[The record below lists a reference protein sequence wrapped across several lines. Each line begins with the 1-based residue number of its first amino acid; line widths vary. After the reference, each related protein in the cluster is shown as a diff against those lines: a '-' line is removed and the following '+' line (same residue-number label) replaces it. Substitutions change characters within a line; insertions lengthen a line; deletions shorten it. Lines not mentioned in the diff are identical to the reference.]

1 MYAAVRANSA
11 STINTTGSVSVALK
25 RHSAHAIDTPNT
37 ESDSHAHHHALT
49 AESALSASDDFSDDD
64 VQSETVLHVGLP
76 VDGAARHV
84 ADGVRWWILA
94 LACMVMFGNYYA
106 YDLPAALNKP
116 LQMYLEEPD
125 DAYQYQLN
133 LLYSLYSLPN
143 IVLPFFGGWMVDR
156 FGTRRLMTF
165 LSFLV
170 CLGQLLFTLGVNG
183 KRYALMHLGRII
195 FGLGGE
201 SLSVAV
207 EYHHMPDPEKS
218 LHLHWVP
225 YLLLLQLQHS
235 SAYKDAPRKPTGV
248 NLSVSRLGTVLTDFL
263 SPHLAIS
270 VSVPS
275 AIWVGFFTCIVS
287 MACGIAL
294 NFVDEYGSNLKFTVG
309 ASYELLETKAKH
321 QKSRR
326 GSIIAPLSP
335 AVRPLRVASVSGTSE
350 AKSSRHSRSR
360 SRSARQRE
368 SSDDLSDV
376 PSMPN
381 IKDLFEFPLPFWQV
395 VLVMCL
401 MYATVIPF
409 NTIHAAFLQLKWYP
423 GNPTKAARVMAIPD
437 ILSAILVPF
446 VGTFVDNYGRRSKV
460 LFLCG
465 VSMAAAHLV
474 LGFCSETTLT
484 SPVPVEIVLG
494 FSYALLL
501 TFQPCIPLVV
511 SERRVATAFGLATSA
526 QNLALTIFPMIVA
539 SLVTW
544 DASYKLTEAFFCFVS
559 VLGALVCVW
568 MHWYDSRHL
577 GGILDLPVS
586 AVSDSRQD

>member
-25 RHSAHAIDTPNT
+25 RHSAHAIDAPNT
-37 ESDSHAHHHALT
+37 ESDSHAHHHTLT

-201 SLSVAV
+201 SLSVAQTRITTKWFKGK
-207 EYHHMPDPEKS
+207 E
-218 LHLHWVP
+218 LAFAL
-225 YLLLLQLQHS
+225 
-235 SAYKDAPRKPTGV
+235 GI

-287 MACGIAL
+287 MACAIAL
-294 NFVDEYGSNLKFTVG
+294 NFVDEYGSNLKFTAG

-335 AVRPLRVASVSGTSE
+335 AIRPLRVASVSGTSE

-368 SSDDLSDV
+368 SSDDLADI

-401 MYATVIPF
+401 MFATVIPF

-423 GNPTKAARVMAIPD
+423 GNPTKAARIMAIPD

-460 LFLCG
+460 LFICG
-465 VSMAAAHLV
+465 VSMAAVHLV

-501 TFQPCIPLVV
+501 TFLPCIPLVV

-559 VLGALVCVW
+559 MLGALVCVW